1 MAAGFSALAP
11 TLGTITP
18 VIGAGG
24 FATVPTAA
32 GSVAG
37 YVVVAA
43 LFSRNWM
50 TRELE
55 KKETEKASTID
66 KSSVKSATK
75 KPKVA
80 VALVSIMIAM
90 KSSL

>member
-1 MAAGFSALAP
+1 MKIQGLVAHAMAAKFSALAP

-43 LFSRNWM
+43 LFSR
-50 TRELE
+50 
-55 KKETEKASTID
+55 
-66 KSSVKSATK
+66 
-75 KPKVA
+75 
-80 VALVSIMIAM
+80 
-90 KSSL
+90 